1 MIIFMLILLCILYM
15 YFTYIMLQCVKFH
28 PNARY
33 LATGSADKTVRLWDK
48 DDGNLLRVYIGAQ
61 STIYSLAFSPDGK
74 YLAAA
79 GKTLIN

>member
-1 MIIFMLILLCILYM
+1 MIEFM
-15 YFTYIMLQCVKFH
+15 YFLFQSIKFH

-33 LATGSADKTVRLWDK
+33 LATGSADKTIRLWSK
-48 DDGNLLRVYIGAQ
+48 DDGNLLRVYVGAQ

-79 GKTLIN
+79 GNYMKKVCKYL

>member
-1 MIIFMLILLCILYM
+1 MIIFMLILL
-15 YFTYIMLQCVKFH
+15 YIYIIYVLQCVKFH

-79 GKTLIN
+79 GKNLFFIK

>member
-1 MIIFMLILLCILYM
+1 MGWFINFQCIR
-15 YFTYIMLQCVKFH
+15 FH

-33 LATGSADKTVRLWDK
+33 LATGSADKTVRLWNK
-48 DDGNLLRVYIGAQ
+48 DDGNMLRVYVGAQ

-79 GKTLIN
+79 GNYFKNTFLSPSSF

>member
-1 MIIFMLILLCILYM
+1 M
-15 YFTYIMLQCVKFH
+15 
-28 PNARY
+28 
-33 LATGSADKTVRLWDK
+33 RLWDK

-79 GKTLIN
+79 GKTFFKQFFIK

>member
-1 MIIFMLILLCILYM
+1 M
-15 YFTYIMLQCVKFH
+15 
-28 PNARY
+28 
-33 LATGSADKTVRLWDK
+33 RLWDK

-79 GKTLIN
+79 GHTINVNISFSNIYSMLLIL